1 MEERKRIRKEK
12 LMNYIINNQ
21 EGISNLYRYRK
32 YLHGCSAEGHVSH
45 ILSDRMSSRPLGWKI
60 QNVNNMSKLRLL
72 KEDKIEIN
80 TILEKQNKVIDIKEY
95 KEIKEKTRRKI
106 QKNIAFNP
114 VSLPIISFG
123 THAQRKLFR
132 DILSGMAI

>member
-1 MEERKRIRKEK
+1 
-12 LMNYIINNQ
+12 
-21 EGISNLYRYRK
+21 
-32 YLHGCSAEGHVSH
+32 
-45 ILSDRMSSRPLGWKI
+45 
-60 QNVNNMSKLRLL
+60 MSKLRLL
-72 KEDKIEIN
+72 KEDKIEIK